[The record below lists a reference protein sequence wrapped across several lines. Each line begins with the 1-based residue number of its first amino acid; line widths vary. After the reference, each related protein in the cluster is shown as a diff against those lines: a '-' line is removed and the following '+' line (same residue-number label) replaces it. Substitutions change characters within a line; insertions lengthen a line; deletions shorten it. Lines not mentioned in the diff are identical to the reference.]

1 MGLSSVRLLSNEQ
14 PYSKYSVTQTKKMNE
29 IKNNQDKEELENY
42 MKKGYGTYN
51 NNLNIN
57 LDDNNNNPNYTISK
71 SYTNFSSEK
80 REFRGYEDYSSY
92 YASTFTGKNN
102 NNLYNTNYELIRN
115 KSKDKNIPTAD
126 IDNSQK
132 IKYQGYKPL

>member
-1 MGLSSVRLLSNEQ
+1 
-14 PYSKYSVTQTKKMNE
+14 
-29 IKNNQDKEELENY
+29 
-42 MKKGYGTYN
+42 MKKGYGTFN

-57 LDDNNNNPNYTISK
+57 IDDNNNPIYSTSK
-71 SYTNFSSEK
+71 SYTNYSSEK
-80 REFRGYEDYSSY
+80 REFRNYEPNLTNENSTKDYSSY